1 MIVFKT
7 FWKIVNKYKFTI
19 ILYTML
25 LIIFG
30 GLNMASDNKSMGFV
44 NSKPDILIV
53 NNDEND
59 GLTKNFI
66 EYFEKNSNLISIKN
80 NESAINDAIFYRD
93 VNYVIYIP
101 KNYRNDVLNGMNP
114 QIDIKS
120 TGDYQASLAELM
132 LSKYIQTQAIYRSS
146 TSNEN
151 ELIQLI
157 NNTLNRQ
164 ASIEIMSKIDT
175 TAASN
180 MRNYFNFASYSIMAI
195 IIYIVCLVMTVFK
208 EKSIHKRT
216 IISSMNYK
224 KHNNQLLLSGF
235 IYSLIVWI
243 LFVLLGFVFLKT
255 SLFSLSGLIYILNL
269 LIFSFCCLTLAL
281 FISTIIN
288 SKDSVTGI
296 VNVVALGSSF
306 LCGAFVP
313 VEFLPS
319 FVLSIAHILPTY
331 WYINSNNILKTI
343 EIINFNTLHSV
354 FVNMLVLIIFSL
366 FFIIL
371 NNIFAKKKRIINN

>member
-132 LSKYIQTQAIYRSS
+132 LSKYIQTQAVYRSS

-331 WYINSNNILKTI
+331 WYINSNNILKTM

>member
-132 LSKYIQTQAIYRSS
+132 LSKYIQTQAVYRSS

-313 VEFLPS
+313 V
-319 FVLSIAHILPTY
+319 
-331 WYINSNNILKTI
+331 
-343 EIINFNTLHSV
+343 
-354 FVNMLVLIIFSL
+354 
-366 FFIIL
+366 
-371 NNIFAKKKRIINN
+371 

>member
-30 GLNMASDNKSMGFV
+30 GLNMTSDNKSMGFV

-93 VNYVIYIP
+93 VNSVIYIP

-132 LSKYIQTQAIYRSS
+132 LSKYIQTQAVYRSS

-343 EIINFNTLHSV
+343 EIINFKTLHSV

>member
-30 GLNMASDNKSMGFV
+30 GLNMTSDNKSMGFV

-180 MRNYFNFASYSIMAI
+180 MSNYFNFASYSIMAI

>member
-30 GLNMASDNKSMGFV
+30 GLNMASDNKSKGFV
-44 NSKPDILIV
+44 NSKPDILII
-53 NNDEND
+53 NNDEDN
-59 GLTKNFI
+59 GLTENFI
-66 EYFEKNSNLISIKN
+66 EYLKKNSNIISIKN

-101 KNYRNDVLNGMNP
+101 QNYRNDVLTGMNP

-132 LSKYIQTQAIYRSS
+132 LSKYIQTQNIYRSI
-146 TSNEN
+146 TSNED
-151 ELIQLI
+151 ELIKLI
-157 NNTLNRQ
+157 NNTLDKQ
-164 ASIEIMSKIDT
+164 ASVEIKSKIDT
-175 TAASN
+175 TAATN
-180 MRNYFNFASYSIMAI
+180 MSNYFSFASYSIMAI
-195 IIYIVCLVMTVFK
+195 IIYIVCLVMTAFK
-208 EKSIHKRT
+208 EKSILKRT

-224 KHNNQLLLSGF
+224 NHNNQLLLSGF

-255 SLFSLSGLIYILNL
+255 SLFSLSGLIYILNV

-319 FVLSIAHILPTY
+319 FVCSIAHILPTY

-343 EIINFNTLHSV
+343 EIINFNTLHPV
-354 FVNMLVLIIFSL
+354 FINMLVLIIFSL
-366 FFIIL
+366 LFIIL
-371 NNIFAKKKRIINN
+371 NNIFAKKKRIISN

>member
-114 QIDIKS
+114 QINIKS

-164 ASIEIMSKIDT
+164 ASIEMMSKIDT

-180 MRNYFNFASYSIMAI
+180 MSNYFNFASYSIMAI

-343 EIINFNTLHSV
+343 EIINFKTLHSV

>member
-180 MRNYFNFASYSIMAI
+180 MSNYLNFASYSIMAI

>member
-180 MRNYFNFASYSIMAI
+180 MSNYFNFASYSIMAI
-195 IIYIVCLVMTVFK
+195 IIYIICLVMTVFK

>member
-180 MRNYFNFASYSIMAI
+180 MSNYFNFASYSIMAI

-343 EIINFNTLHSV
+343 EIINFKTLHSV

>member
-132 LSKYIQTQAIYRSS
+132 LSKYIQTQAVYRSS